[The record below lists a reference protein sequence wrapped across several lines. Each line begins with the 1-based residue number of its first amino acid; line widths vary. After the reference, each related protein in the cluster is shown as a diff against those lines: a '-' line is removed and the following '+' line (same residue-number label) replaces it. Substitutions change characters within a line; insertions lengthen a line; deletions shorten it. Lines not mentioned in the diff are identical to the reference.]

1 MILSDRDILIAHQCG
16 RINISPWDPDR
27 LQPASVD
34 LTLGA
39 DVKMFNGLAPGWAL
53 DTKRDCS
60 EYMED
65 EVIPEDAPVYLR
77 PNVFILGV
85 TAESITLPDDL
96 VGRLE
101 GKSSLGRLGLLV
113 HATAGFV
120 DPGWSGPLTLELSNI
135 NRYSITLYRG
145 MPIAQ
150 ITFMELT
157 SPAMRPYGHPDL
169 GSHYVGATGPEASK
183 AHLLQR

>member
-16 RINISPWDPDR
+16 RINIDPWNPDR

-39 DVKMFNGLAPGWAL
+39 AIKQFPDRATDRVLDVRQDNASFMEAL
-53 DTKRDCS
+53 NIS
-60 EYMED
+60 EE
-65 EVIPEDAPVYLR
+65 APVWIH
-77 PNVFILGV
+77 PQAFCLGV
-85 TAESITLPDDL
+85 TVESITIPSDI
-96 VGRLE
+96 VARLE
-101 GKSSLGRLGLLV
+101 GKSSLGRLGLMV

-135 NRYSITLYRG
+135 GPYPISLYRD